1 LARPVS
7 ETDSTTPDIPC
18 SSALSAGDVVAE
30 RYRIEAML
38 GEGGM
43 AVVYRV
49 THTNL
54 RKSYALKVLRPEW
67 SSMPEMVA
75 RFEREAI
82 AAGRIQSPHVVA
94 ATDCGRLTDESF
106 FLVMEY
112 VEGATLRRVLAGGAL
127 EPARAIHILRGILVA
142 LGAAHALGIVHRD
155 VKPENVM
162 LVQRH
167 GEPDFVKVL
176 DFGLAKFDVSAAGN
190 ELGGAPALTQA
201 GTVMGT
207 FKYMAPEQALGQ
219 PVDARSD
226 IYSAG
231 VILFEMLSGACPF
244 HGDALTIWRQ
254 HVAGATPELPVDVA
268 ARLDPGLRTIVRRM
282 LATAPENRF
291 ESVASVMSAFDD
303 EMAAA
308 GGAADGT
315 RASVESMHGIVTS
328 VATRAQRTPRASV
341 DGVRDSAKGALAN
354 GAVLIRSTRRVWE
367 AARRVIA
374 NREGF
379 RRIAARVQ
387 DTVRDVLAS
396 PRASLRQATRWRL
409 VVALVLVVTLATTTV
424 ALLAGGPGPRKTS
437 PQAAVRSVDPV
448 SVVLPDKHSP
458 PATELA
464 AGATSLP
471 LSSGPSSS
479 TGLHRAQPVETAP
492 VAPTALRG
500 QSQRVRFEDE

>member
-49 THTNL
+49 THTHL
-54 RKSYALKVLRPEW
+54 RKSYALKVLQPEW
-67 SSMPEMVA
+67 SSLPEMVA

-162 LVQRH
+162 LVERD

-176 DFGLAKFDVSAAGN
+176 DFGLAKFDVSVAGN
-190 ELGGAPALTQA
+190 ESGGAPALTQA

-254 HVAGATPELPVDVA
+254 HVAGTMPELPADVA
-268 ARLDPGLRTIVRRM
+268 ACLDPRLRSIVRRM

-291 ESVASVMSAFDD
+291 ESVAAVIAAFDD
-303 EMAAA
+303 GTGAAAA
-308 GGAADGT
+308 GGAADRT
-315 RASVESMHGIVTS
+315 RASVESMHGTMTS
-328 VATRAQRTPRASV
+328 VATRAQRTLRA
-341 DGVRDSAKGALAN
+341 
-354 GAVLIRSTRRVWE
+354 WE

-374 NREGF
+374 NRDGL

-387 DTVRDVLAS
+387 DAVREVLAS
-396 PRASLRQATRWRL
+396 PRASLRQLTRRRL

-424 ALLAGGPGPRKTS
+424 GLLAGGPGPRKTS

-448 SVVLPDKHSP
+448 SVVPPDKHSP
-458 PATELA
+458 PATERA
-464 AGATSLP
+464 AGATSVPLP
-471 LSSGPSSS
+471 SGPSSS
-479 TGLHRAQPVETAP
+479 TGLHRAQPVEAVP
-492 VAPTALRG
+492 AAPTALRA
-500 QSQRVRFEDE
+500 QSQPMRSEDE

>member
-1 LARPVS
+1 VS
-7 ETDSTTPDIPC
+7 ETDPTTPDIPC

-49 THTNL
+49 THTHL

-67 SSMPEMVA
+67 SSLPEMVA

-112 VEGATLRRVLAGGAL
+112 VEGATLRRVLAGRAL

-162 LVQRH
+162 LVERH

-190 ELGGAPALTQA
+190 ESGGAPALTQA

-244 HGDALTIWRQ
+244 RGDALTIWRQ
-254 HVAGATPELPVDVA
+254 HVAGTMPELPVDVA
-268 ARLDPGLRTIVRRM
+268 ARLDPRLRSIVRRM

-291 ESVASVMSAFDD
+291 ESVAAVIAAFDD
-303 EMAAA
+303 ETGAAAA
-308 GGAADGT
+308 GGAADRT
-315 RASVESMHGIVTS
+315 RASVESMDGMMTS
-328 VATRAQRTPRASV
+328 VARRAQRTLRASL
-341 DGVRDSAKGALAN
+341 DGIRGGAKRALATR
-354 GAVLIRSTRRVWE
+354 AVFVRPTRRVWE

-374 NREGF
+374 NREGL
-379 RRIAARVQ
+379 RRIAAGVQ
-387 DTVRDVLAS
+387 DTVREVLAS
-396 PRASLRQATRWRL
+396 PRASLRQVTRRRL

-437 PQAAVRSVDPV
+437 THLAVRSVDPV
-448 SVVLPDKHSP
+448 SVVVPDKHSP
-458 PATELA
+458 PATEPA

-471 LSSGPSSS
+471 LPSGPSSS
-479 TGLHRAQPVETAP
+479 TGLPRAQPVETVPA
-492 VAPTALRG
+492 VPTALRG
-500 QSQRVRFEDE
+500 QSARMRSEDE